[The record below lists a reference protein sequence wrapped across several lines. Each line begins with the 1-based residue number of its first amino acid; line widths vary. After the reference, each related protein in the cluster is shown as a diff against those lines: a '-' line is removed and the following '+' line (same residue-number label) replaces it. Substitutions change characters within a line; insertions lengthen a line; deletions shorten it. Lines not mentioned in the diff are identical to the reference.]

1 MLKACPPISAAS
13 ALYGCKKATFF
24 IYLPAIILTVFFC
37 FSSCMAQELRCVEK
51 ISPYYKEGVF
61 TDIEHVEKIIAE
73 HLANAPSDPE
83 ASYFMGVVCIQK
95 SDYTSALKYFDT
107 AIAQKGDYLKALVNR
122 GDLYI
127 FLKNVPAGLED
138 YDRAIALS
146 PWDPALLLRRANVL
160 MNNERFSDAITDYTT
175 ILKIF
180 PDFAEVYNSRALAF
194 AALNQKDNM
203 CSDFEKLCDLGFCMN
218 LEKAIARKDCRSNL
232 LPKE

>member
-1 MLKACPPISAAS
+1 
-13 ALYGCKKATFF
+13 
-24 IYLPAIILTVFFC
+24 
-37 FSSCMAQELRCVEK
+37 
-51 ISPYYKEGVF
+51 
-61 TDIEHVEKIIAE
+61 
-73 HLANAPSDPE
+73 
-83 ASYFMGVVCIQK
+83 
-95 SDYTSALKYFDT
+95 
-107 AIAQKGDYLKALVNR
+107 
-122 GDLYI
+122 
-127 FLKNVPAGLED
+127 
-138 YDRAIALS
+138 
-146 PWDPALLLRRANVL
+146 